1 MNDFFN
7 ELRCGDPAG
16 LAGRVKHIETK
27 SFPTLGE
34 DCMELDE
41 EMIGFCLSDSVNMCA
56 QILYFRHF
64 GFRGT
69 LPVEQI
75 IAKGIHMAKK
85 YFAHVGD
92 DLAKAGPDMKWDEE
106 IAWFKP
112 YSEALLL
119 ATLSGDTKART
130 EFSDCLHPNLVVEGM
145 AIPIEPA
152 LGDVLLCVAASFQS
166 TPMDTAPL
174 EERLQKSRK
183 KHPKLLF
190 KAWRALQSDDPSAFA
205 SSIADST
212 ANFAKTT
219 AEDNLPLNA
228 IALLES
234 ILVGLAYE
242 RGWTDLSFDL
252 PIAARLVTR
261 QSLELD

>member
-1 MNDFFN
+1 MNAFFD
-7 ELRCGDPAG
+7 ELKCGDPAD
-16 LAGRVKHIETK
+16 LAGRVTYFETK
-27 SFPTLGE
+27 KFTTLGE
-34 DCMELDE
+34 DCMELKKE
-41 EMIGFCLSDSVNMCA
+41 SVGFCLERTISSCVQTVYNW
-56 QILYFRHF
+56 HF

-69 LPVEQI
+69 LTPEQI
-75 IAKGIHMAKK
+75 TAKGIHMAKK

-92 DLAKAGPDMKWDEE
+92 DLAKAGPDMPWDEE
-106 IAWFKP
+106 IAWFEP

-119 ATLSGDTKART
+119 ATLSGDTKERT
-130 EFSDCLHPNLVVEGM
+130 ELSDYLHGNLVVEGM
-145 AIPIEPA
+145 AIPTEPA
-152 LGDVLLCVAASFQS
+152 LGDVLLCIAASFQS

-183 KHPKLLF
+183 KRPKLLF
-190 KAWRALQSDDPSAFA
+190 KALKALQSDDPSAFV

-219 AEDNLPLNA
+219 AEDDLPLNA

-261 QSLELD
+261 RSLELD